1 MEQRTVGS
9 NQLIIVR
16 TDSTVRCFIFYIK
29 FSERINKMN
38 KNSNLHNAK
47 KQKNDEFYTQL
58 SDIENELRH
67 YKQHFKGKV
76 VFCNCDDPYESN
88 FFKYFAMNFNSLGLK
103 KLIATG
109 YVTSPVTGKELS
121 LFDDETDIPKNQPY
135 AVYINE
141 VSDLNG
147 DGRVDLQD
155 VELLLKMKKNTRRK
169 LYGND
174 TYPAGDFR
182 SEESIALLKQAD
194 VVVTNP
200 PFSLAR
206 EYIKFLEEQKKSF
219 LIIGD
224 LNWIT
229 YKEVFPLLK
238 NNQMWLGY
246 NSVKGF
252 IQSNGNIKKFG
263 NKLWFTNLDIQK
275 RHEILDLYKEYN
287 DEEYSK
293 YDNYDAINVN
303 KVSEIPFDY
312 DGVMGVPVT
321 FLNHYNPEQFEI
333 ITLGHSPKHFIPT
346 KKYEGVVRH
355 NTDGTITKKHIALNQ
370 CLTIGTEEK
379 PEGIYY
385 TAVNSDKYLILPYD
399 RLLIR
404 RKYV

>member
-1 MEQRTVGS
+1 MS
-9 NQLIIVR
+9 
-16 TDSTVRCFIFYIK
+16 
-29 FSERINKMN
+29 
-38 KNSNLHNAK
+38 KNENLHKAK
-47 KQKNDEFYTQL
+47 EKKNDEFYTQL
-58 SDIENELRH
+58 ADIENELRH
-67 YKQHFKGKV
+67 YKQHFRGKV

-169 LYGND
+169 LHGD
-174 TYPAGDFR
+174 DKYPAGDFR

-238 NNQMWLGY
+238 NNQMRLGY

-275 RHEILDLYKEYN
+275 RYEILDLYKEYN
-287 DEEYSK
+287 PEEYPK
-293 YDNYDAINVN
+293 YDNYDAINVD
-303 KVSEIPFDY
+303 KVVDIPCDY
-312 DGVMGVPVT
+312 NGLIGVPVT
-321 FLNHYNPEQFEI
+321 FLERYDPNQFELLNCSAFSSVENYGCGALYVKGKKMYSRI
-333 ITLGHSPKHFIPT
+333 IIK
-346 KKYEGVVRH
+346 
-355 NTDGTITKKHIALNQ
+355 
-370 CLTIGTEEK
+370 
-379 PEGIYY
+379 
-385 TAVNSDKYLILPYD
+385 
-399 RLLIR
+399 
-404 RKYV
+404 RKNMD